1 MLFRSRRGIG
11 RSIGPALSPSWRV
24 SSAVQARF
32 GALAWALVQVL
43 LRAPLGALYRA
54 RLVRYIERYA
64 SAMSALGR
72 TLYHAA

>member
-1 MLFRSRRGIG
+1 MPYRRGIE
-11 RSIGPALSPSWRV
+11 RYIGPALSPSWRV

-32 GALAWALVQVL
+32 GALAWALVQAL

-64 SAMSALGR
+64 SARLIAMRAL
-72 TLYHAA
+72 